1 MKPLS
6 ESALSA
12 PMSPMLSNTN
22 SPILQQIQSS
32 QPNLQSAM
40 KVEEHHPEDEHLQ
53 KVLTRLTEE
62 NPASVAEIIQLWLAE
77 DEKH

>member
-1 MKPLS
+1 
-6 ESALSA
+6 
-12 PMSPMLSNTN
+12 
-22 SPILQQIQSS
+22 
-32 QPNLQSAM
+32 
-40 KVEEHHPEDEHLQ
+40 VEEHHPEDEHLQ